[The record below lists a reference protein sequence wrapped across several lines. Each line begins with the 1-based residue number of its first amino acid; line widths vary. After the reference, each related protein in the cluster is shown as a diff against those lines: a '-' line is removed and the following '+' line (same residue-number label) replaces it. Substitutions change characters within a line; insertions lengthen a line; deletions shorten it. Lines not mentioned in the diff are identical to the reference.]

1 MPDSE
6 RQEDAPASPLVHYV
20 APLLI
25 VLAVGALF
33 LLGKP
38 GKKHAVESGATDQ
51 AVKVGQDY
59 YVLVTTM
66 EFHPRQLDGDKWD
79 VGGSAP
85 DLYYLIQ
92 WQGRTVFDTKND
104 VAEDTFIGKWFGL
117 GGDVSITDLGKIL
130 LPSGKR
136 LSPRNAI
143 KAALVAVDSEGQL
156 IIRAYDNDAVRDDA
170 AGNCA
175 LRLADLR
182 TGDNVFFINARGR
195 ATRDP
200 SQVARNRGGLKRLI
214 LRVVDASLP
223 VEKLVS
229 AFR

>member
-1 MPDSE
+1 MHPLD
-6 RQEDAPASPLVHYV
+6 RQEDPPASPIVHYA

-38 GKKHAVESGATDQ
+38 GQSPPSKGISTDQ
-51 AVKVGQDY
+51 AVKVGRDY
-59 YVLVTTM
+59 YVLVTIM
-66 EFHPRQLDGDKWD
+66 EFHPRKVGGDKWD

-85 DLYYLIQ
+85 DLYYKIQ
-92 WQGRTVFDTKND
+92 WQGRTVFDTEND
-104 VAEDTFIGKWFGL
+104 VAEDTLIGKWFGL
-117 GGDVSITDLGKIL
+117 GADVSITDVGKIL
-130 LPSGKR
+130 MPSGKR

-143 KAALVAVDSEGQL
+143 KAALVAVDPEGL
-156 IIRAYDNDAVRDDA
+156 LVIRSYDEDAVGDDA

-175 LRLADLR
+175 LRIADLR
-182 TGDNVFFINARGR
+182 TGDNVFYINKRGR
-195 ATRDP
+195 ATRDAT
-200 SQVARNRGGLKRLI
+200 QVARNRGGLKRLI

-223 VEKLVS
+223 VEKLVG